1 MLDQAKEL
9 QNRSKKFAVSV
20 IKFYKQL
27 PKTDEGR
34 ILGKQLLRSSTSVA
48 ANYRS
53 VCRSRSRA
61 EFIAKMGI
69 VVEEVDESLLWFEV
83 MTDAEIVT
91 VEAVK
96 DMMNESKELL
106 HIFSSSLS
114 TARSN
119 DRMRKLKQ
127 L

>member
-9 QNRSKKFAVSV
+9 QNRSKKFAISIV
-20 IKFYKQL
+20 KFYKRM

-61 EFIAKMGI
+61 EFIAKMGV
-69 VVEEVDESLLWFEV
+69 VVEEADESHLWFEIL
-83 MTDAEIVT
+83 TESEIVEHNT
-91 VEAVK
+91 VA
-96 DMMNESKELL
+96 DMMKESEELL

-119 DRMRKLKQ
+119 DRARKFKQ
-127 L
+127 

>member
-9 QNRSKKFAVSV
+9 QIRSKKFAVSLV
-20 IKFYKQL
+20 KFYKRL

-61 EFIAKMGI
+61 ELIAKMGV
-69 VVEEVDESLLWFEV
+69 VVEEADESLFWFEIL
-83 MTDAEIVT
+83 TESEIVNSD
-91 VEAVK
+91 AVTE
-96 DMMNESKELL
+96 MMQESEELL

-119 DRMRKLKQ
+119 DRARKFKQ
-127 L
+127 

>member
-9 QNRSKKFAVSV
+9 QTRSKRFAVSV
-20 IKFYKQL
+20 VKFYKQL

-34 ILGKQLLRSSTSVA
+34 IIGKQLMRSSTSVA

-61 EFIAKMGI
+61 EFIAKMGV
-69 VVEEVDESLLWFEV
+69 VVEEADESLLWFEII
-83 MTDAEIVT
+83 TESEIVKR
-91 VEAVK
+91 EAVS
-96 DMMNESKELL
+96 DMMKKSEELL

-114 TARSN
+114 TARTN
-119 DRMRKLKQ
+119 DRARQ
-127 L
+127 S

>member
-9 QNRSKKFAVSV
+9 QIRSKKFAVSIV
-20 IKFYKQL
+20 KFYKRL

-61 EFIAKMGI
+61 ELIAKMGV
-69 VVEEVDESLLWFEV
+69 VVEEADESLFWFEIL
-83 MTDAEIVT
+83 TESEIVNSD
-91 VEAVK
+91 AVTE
-96 DMMNESKELL
+96 MMQESEELL

-119 DRMRKLKQ
+119 DRARKFKQ
-127 L
+127 